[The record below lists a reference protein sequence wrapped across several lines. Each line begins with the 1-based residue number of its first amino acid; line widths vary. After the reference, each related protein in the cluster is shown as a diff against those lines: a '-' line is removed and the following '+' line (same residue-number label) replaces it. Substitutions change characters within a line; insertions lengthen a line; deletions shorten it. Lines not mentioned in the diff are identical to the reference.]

1 MIWILEDLLR
11 ACKLEFKGSW
21 EDHLLLV
28 EFTYNN
34 NYQAT
39 IGMTPYEALYGRK
52 CEHQYAGKKVGD
64 RQLFRSELV
73 QVTLEKIKI
82 IKDRMKET
90 YDRQKSYA
98 DNRRRPLEIGI
109 GDKVFLKVAQW
120 KHMLRFGMKGK
131 LAPRYM
137 RPFEVSKR
145 IGVIAYKLA
154 LPP

>member
-34 NYQAT
+34 NYQAI

-52 CEHQYAGKKVGD
+52 CGHQYAGKKVGD
-64 RQLFRSELV
+64 RQLFGSELV

-98 DNRRRPLEIGI
+98 DNRRRSLEIGI